1 MNLLTFM
8 EANYQNI
15 LVTLVAFTLVGVV
28 SMPSALAE
36 ESEDAYAMDSNV
48 DFHGVMWV
56 MPGATVPVSVT
67 ISKIAEVD
75 SSHMIAIHFQT
86 DGHELDRST
95 SYIPSLDSTD
105 TLEVQGEAYIAVS
118 TTKLDIE
125 LEVLLCKDDPC
136 DMSKS
141 VDDRFENGT
150 HSEKILTINSGLP
163 NVVRLQGMTKPAEE
177 SARFT
182 FDFDEN
188 NAPIEDGFWKLEAL
202 QSQNDWPIQGMN
214 LCINWIDSN
223 GVYNQEIWNLAN
235 RTVYGFN
242 PTNSQSRVTFMD
254 DLTIENGNAVA
265 MFDAG
270 DNIFIRSKDDS
281 GNTLSDF
288 GMSLVYDFSSLNS
301 GATFGSW
308 GDGCSH
314 DWDNDGASA
323 SDAFPFDS
331 REQLDSDMDG
341 VGDNTDAFPNDPDE
355 TVDSDGDGVGDNSD
369 AYPNDETKSSDEE
382 DEEEDSEDALP
393 SIGIMASL
401 SMFLLAMILAV
412 IRDRD

>member
-1 MNLLTFM
+1 MNLLTHM
-8 EANYQNI
+8 ETNYQNI
-15 LVTLVAFTLVGVV
+15 LVILVAFTLVGVV
-28 SMPSALAE
+28 STPSVLAE
-36 ESEDAYAMDSNV
+36 ESEHAYAMDSDVN
-48 DFHGVMWV
+48 FHGVGWV
-56 MPGATVPVSVT
+56 MPGTTVPVSVT
-67 ISKIAEVD
+67 ISKISEIN

-86 DGHELDRST
+86 DGHEFDRST

-136 DMSKS
+136 DMNKS
-141 VDDRFENGT
+141 IDDRFENGT
-150 HSEKILTINSGLP
+150 HSNQMLTIDSDLP
-163 NVVRLQGMTKPAEE
+163 EVVRLQGMTRATED
-177 SARFT
+177 STRFI
-182 FDFDEN
+182 FDFDETN
-188 NAPIEDGFWKLEAL
+188 SQSEAGFWSLTVSANEEEL
-202 QSQNDWPIQGMN
+202 PIQGMN
-214 LCINWIDSN
+214 LCINWIDSS
-223 GVYNQEIWNLAN
+223 GAYNQEIWNLAN

-242 PTNSQSRVTFMD
+242 PTNSESRVTFFD
-254 DLTIENGNAVA
+254 ILTVENGNAVA
-265 MFDAG
+265 NFDTG
-270 DNIFIRSKDDS
+270 DIIYIRSQDD
-281 GNTLSDF
+281 GGTILSDF
-288 GMSLVYDFSSLNS
+288 GMSLAYDFSSLNS
-301 GATFGSW
+301 GAILGSW

-355 TVDSDGDGVGDNSD
+355 IFDSDGDGVGDNSD

-382 DEEEDSEDALP
+382 EDEDSEDALP
-393 SIGIMASL
+393 SIGIVASL
-401 SMFLLAMILAV
+401 SMCLLAMILAV